1 VFGWSEIIKPN
12 KPLFDRESSSLTR
25 LLVVTVVSVVLMT
38 VDQRAQHLEALRSV
52 LSTLVYPLQVA
63 VDLPI
68 QAGNWTAEYFSS
80 RDRLIADNARLREA
94 QFLLDTRLEKLA
106 DLEAENRRLRSLL
119 DSSEK
124 VGERVLVAEL
134 LSVDMDPY
142 SRRIV
147 LNKGSRQGVEVGQSL
162 IDSNG
167 VMGQVV
173 HVAPF
178 SSNALLIT
186 DPSHA
191 LPVQNNRSGL
201 RSVAVGTGPLNQ
213 LELAN
218 LPNNA
223 DVRIG
228 DVLVTS
234 GLGGR
239 FPAGY
244 PVGRVISVKRNR
256 GRPFATVVVEPS
268 ARLDRNREV
277 LLVWRSRS
285 KEESDTMPA
294 RAEGAE

>member
-1 VFGWSEIIKPN
+1 
-12 KPLFDRESSSLTR
+12 
-25 LLVVTVVSVVLMT
+25 MT
-38 VDQRAQHLEALRSV
+38 VDQRARHLEALRSV

-63 VDLPI
+63 VDFPI
-68 QAGNWTAEYFSS
+68 QAGNWAAEYFSS
-80 RDRLIADNARLREA
+80 RERLISDNARLREN
-94 QFLLDTRLEKLA
+94 QFLLDARLEKLA

-162 IDSNG
+162 IDSDG

-244 PVGRVISVKRNR
+244 PVGRVISVERNR
-256 GRPFATVVVEPS
+256 GRPFATVIVQPS
-268 ARLDRNREV
+268 AKLGRNREV

-285 KEESDTMPA
+285 TEESDTMPA

>member
-12 KPLFDRESSSLTR
+12 NPLFDRGSSSLTR
-25 LLVVTVVSVVLMT
+25 LIAVTVVSVVLMT
-38 VDQRAQHLEALRSV
+38 VDHRAQHLEALRSV

-68 QAGNWTAEYFSS
+68 QAGNWMAENFSS
-80 RDRLIADNARLREA
+80 RQRLVSDNARLREN
-94 QFLLDTRLEKLA
+94 QFLLDARLEKFA
-106 DLEAENRRLRSLL
+106 DLEAENRRLRNLL
-119 DSSEK
+119 DSSAK

-134 LSVDMDPY
+134 LSVDMDPF

-147 LNKGSRQGVEVGQSL
+147 LNKGSRDGVEVGQSL

-167 VMGQVV
+167 IMGQVV

-191 LPVQNNRSGL
+191 LPVQNHRSGL
-201 RSVAVGTGPLNQ
+201 RSLAVGIGPLNQ
-213 LELAN
+213 LELAH

-244 PVGRVISVKRNR
+244 PVGRIVNIERNR
-256 GRPFATVVVEPS
+256 GRPFATVTVQPS
-268 ARLDRNREV
+268 ARLERNREV
-277 LLVWRSRS
+277 LLVWPAQS
-285 KEESDTMPA
+285 KQESDTMA
-294 RAEGAE
+294 THTEGAE

>member
-1 VFGWSEIIKPN
+1 M
-12 KPLFDRESSSLTR
+12 TR
-25 LLVVTVVSVVLMT
+25 LLAVTVVSVVLMT
-38 VDQRAQHLEALRSV
+38 VDHRAHHLEALRSV

-68 QAGNWTAEYFSS
+68 QAGNWLAEYLSS
-80 RDRLIADNARLREA
+80 RHRLIAENARLKEE
-94 QFLLDTRLEKLA
+94 QFLLATKLERFA
-106 DLEAENRRLRSLL
+106 DLEAENRRLRNLL
-119 DSSEK
+119 ESSEK

-147 LNKGSRQGVEVGQSL
+147 LNKGSRDGVESGQSL

-167 VMGQVV
+167 VLGQVV

-213 LELAN
+213 LELAH

-228 DVLVTS
+228 DQLVTS

-244 PVGRVISVKRNR
+244 PVGRIVSIERNR
-256 GRPFATVVVEPS
+256 GRPFATVMVQPS
-268 ARLDRNREV
+268 ARLERNREV
-277 LLVWRSRS
+277 LLVWPAES
-285 KEESDTMPA
+285 EDASDTMTTH
-294 RAEGAE
+294 AEGAE